1 MCDEERLQW
10 PPKGEKSQKV
20 ILDDGFTP
28 GAQEIRF
35 ERVNCGEGGERE
47 GEAEKGANIEGV
59 SAQRNPNTRP
69 SF

>member
-10 PPKGEKSQKV
+10 PPEGENSQEV
-20 ILDDGFTP
+20 DLDDCFTP

-35 ERVNCGEGGERE
+35 ERVNSGEGGERE
-47 GEAEKGANIEGV
+47 GKAEKGANIEGV

>member
-10 PPKGEKSQKV
+10 PPEGENSQEV
-20 ILDDGFTP
+20 DLDDCFTL

-35 ERVNCGEGGERE
+35 ERVNCGEGGKRE